1 VTFTSAILATLLLP
15 LGFFSH
21 LSGLIIKPA
30 STPPPKPKII
40 LTTASEPVYD
50 ITFEVI
56 STPTATVTPTPTVK
70 PTSSPTPKPT
80 SPPPPLTSG
89 SSVQDYLMQEI
100 NNYRRSQGLSEVKT
114 DSYTCDFAAIRAQ
127 EISSAFN
134 HDGFS
139 NRLSSKTLPYPSYS
153 VVIENLAKI
162 SDYQKVVTLWIN
174 SSGHA
179 ANMRK
184 DTPFVCVAQ
193 NGNFFAYE
201 GFKP

>member
-1 VTFTSAILATLLLP
+1 
-15 LGFFSH
+15 
-21 LSGLIIKPA
+21 
-30 STPPPKPKII
+30 
-40 LTTASEPVYD
+40 
-50 ITFEVI
+50 
-56 STPTATVTPTPTVK
+56 
-70 PTSSPTPKPT
+70 
-80 SPPPPLTSG
+80 
-89 SSVQDYLMQEI
+89 MQEI